1 LAIGYNLAVSIF
13 GGTTPL
19 VLTALESATGSNL
32 VAPMYMMIAAV
43 IAEVLHT
50 GAGIGR
56 QWDLV
61 TGETP
66 LDEAVASA

>member
-1 LAIGYNLAVSIF
+1 
-13 GGTTPL
+13 
-19 VLTALESATGSNL
+19 
-32 VAPMYMMIAAV
+32 M